1 MSQLVTGEAVVLG
14 LRPARLA
21 SRGLA
26 VVVDLAVAWGTYIA
40 VTLVMLSAASSMD
53 GAVLAA
59 IQVATFVLVQVGIPI
74 AVETLS
80 HGRSL
85 GKLIC
90 GLRVVREDG
99 GPIRFR
105 HALVRGALGAVE
117 IVMTMGVLA
126 SVASLVSARGR
137 RLGDVFAGTLVIR
150 ERVPEAEGGGVVL
163 PAPPPW
169 LAGEVGALD
178 LSRVPDG
185 WWLAVRQYLGR
196 LGELDPQAGA
206 AVAWRLAGDLRGF
219 TGAEVPAGVDPVV
232 YLDAVVRE
240 RQGRESRRA
249 FGERGVAGA
258 VPGTAVPGVASA
270 LASGGVLGG
279 GVSGDEVPG
288 GGVPVGGVPMGARSA
303 GEEGAVAASGA
314 WVAPGGAVAT
324 GPAVAGGASGGG
336 GAAWPAGAAAG
347 ASGDGPGQRAS
358 GGGGTGFAPPA

>member
-40 VTLVMLSAASSMD
+40 VTMLMVSATSSMD
-53 GAVLAA
+53 GAVVAA
-59 IQVATFVLVQVGIPI
+59 VTVATFLLVQVGIPI
-74 AVETLS
+74 VVETLS

-105 HALVRGALGAVE
+105 HALVRGAMGAVE
-117 IVMTMGVLA
+117 IVMTMGVVA

-137 RLGDVFAGTLVIR
+137 RLGDVFAGTLVVR
-150 ERVPEAEGGGVVL
+150 ERVPEAEAGGVVL
-163 PAPPPW
+163 PAAPSW
-169 LAGEVGALD
+169 LAGELGSLD

-185 WWLAVRQYLGR
+185 WWLAVRQYLTR

-206 AVAWRLAGDLRGF
+206 AMAGRLVEDLRGF
-219 TGAEVPAGVDPVV
+219 TGVAVPAGVDVAV
-232 YLDAVVRE
+232 YLAAVVAE

-249 FGERGVAGA
+249 FGAPVGAAGPGAVVSEVAHFEVAGA
-258 VPGTAVPGVASA
+258 GAEVVPSPAG
-270 LASGGVLGG
+270 GG
-279 GVSGDEVPG
+279 GVSAD
-288 GGVPVGGVPMGARSA
+288 GVG
-303 GEEGAVAASGA
+303 
-314 WVAPGGAVAT
+314 WVAPGGAAAGDGVGRPAASVLRAGAGEVGPT
-324 GPAVAGGASGGG
+324 GAGGGPGGG
-336 GAAWPAGAAAG
+336 Q
-347 ASGDGPGQRAS
+347 ASR
-358 GGGGTGFAPPA
+358 TGFAPPV

>member
-26 VVVDLAVAWGTYIA
+26 VVVDLAVAWGTYIV
-40 VTLVMLSAASSMD
+40 VTLVMVSAASSLD
-53 GAVLAA
+53 SAVLAA
-59 IQVATFVLVQVGIPI
+59 VQVATFVLVQVGIPI

-105 HALVRGALGAVE
+105 HALVRGAMGAVE

-126 SVASLVSARGR
+126 SIASMVSARGR

-150 ERVPEAEGGGVVL
+150 ERVPEVEGGGVVL

-169 LAGEVGALD
+169 LAGEVGGLD

-185 WWLAVRQYLGR
+185 WWLAVRQYLER

-206 AVAWRLAGDLRGF
+206 AMAWRLAGDLRGF
-219 TGAEVPAGVDPVV
+219 AGAEVPAGLDPAV
-232 YLDAVVRE
+232 YLASVVRE

-249 FGERGVAGA
+249 FGASGVPGA
-258 VPGTAVPGVASA
+258 VMEVPP
-270 LASGGVLGG
+270 SGGVPGGDAPAGASAERGG
-279 GVSGDEVPG
+279 G
-288 GGVPVGGVPMGARSA
+288 A
-303 GEEGAVAASGA
+303 
-314 WVAPGGAVAT
+314 
-324 GPAVAGGASGGG
+324 AVAGGAWVVPGGEVAAGQGATGVAPGGG
-336 GAAWPAGAAAG
+336 GAGWSTGTAPAATGE
-347 ASGDGPGQRAS
+347 
-358 GGGGTGFAPPA
+358 GGGGQAPRGGSGFAPPV

>member
-26 VVVDLAVAWGTYIA
+26 IAVDLAVAWGTYIA

-53 GAVLAA
+53 SAVLAA
-59 IQVATFVLVQVGIPI
+59 VQVATFVLVQVGVPI

-105 HALVRGALGAVE
+105 HALVRGAMGAVE

-150 ERVPEAEGGGVVL
+150 ERVPEAEGAGVQL
-163 PAPPPW
+163 PEPPPW
-169 LAGEVGALD
+169 LAGEIGALD

-185 WWLAVRQYLGR
+185 WWLAVRQCLGR

-206 AVAWRLAGDLRGF
+206 AMAWRLAGDLRGF
-219 TGAEVPAGVDPVV
+219 AGAEVPAGVDPVV
-232 YLDAVVRE
+232 YLAAVVRE
-240 RQGRESRRA
+240 RQERESRRA
-249 FGERGVAGA
+249 FGE
-258 VPGTAVPGVASA
+258 
-270 LASGGVLGG
+270 SG
-279 GVSGDEVPG
+279 VPG
-288 GGVPVGGVPMGARSA
+288 GTVLAGAS
-303 GEEGAVAASGA
+303 EE
-314 WVAPGGAVAT
+314 APGGAVPGGGA
-324 GPAVAGGASGGG
+324 PAGGVAVGAPSVGAGDAVGAGGAWAAPGSGV
-336 GAAWPAGAAAG
+336 AAGQPVANGVVRPAGEG
-347 ASGDGPGQRAS
+347 VPGDGPS
-358 GGGGTGFAPPA
+358 GRSSTGGGTGFAPPA

>member
-26 VVVDLAVAWGTYIA
+26 VVVDLAVAWGTYLV
-40 VTLVMLSAASSMD
+40 VTLVMVATASSLD

-105 HALVRGALGAVE
+105 HALVRGAMGAVE

-126 SVASLVSARGR
+126 SIASMVSARGR
-137 RLGDVFAGTLVIR
+137 RLGDVFAGTLVVR

-169 LAGEVGALD
+169 LAGEVAGLD

-196 LGELDPQAGA
+196 LGELDPQAA
-206 AVAWRLAGDLRGF
+206 ATIAGRLAGDLRGF
-219 TGAEVPAGVDPVV
+219 AGAVVPAGTDPVV

-240 RQGRESRRA
+240 RQERESRRA
-249 FGERGVAGA
+249 FGASGVPGVRPGADVATGPGVGLGA
-258 VPGTAVPGVASA
+258 VPSTG
-270 LASGGVLGG
+270 LA
-279 GVSGDEVPG
+279 
-288 GGVPVGGVPMGARSA
+288 VGGVGAGDVPA
-303 GEEGAVAASGA
+303 GVPAERAGGA
-314 WVAPGGAVAT
+314 WVAPGGAVT
-324 GPAVAGGASGGG
+324 AGSEGGG
-336 GAAWPAGAAAG
+336 GAPGGGVAWPAAEVPG
-347 ASGDGPGQRAS
+347 ASGDG
-358 GGGGTGFAPPA
+358 GGGRAPRSGTGFAPPV